1 MKKNR
6 MGLFGMG
13 WDGMGWDGMGRVGMA
28 GDGIGWGRKWGCAE
42 VWVLPR
48 TMHASL
54 SFTDFGCVLQSA
66 HTS

>member
-1 MKKNR
+1 
-6 MGLFGMG
+6 MGLFGMGWDGMG

-48 TMHASL
+48 TIHVK
-54 SFTDFGCVLQSA
+54 SFLY
-66 HTS
+66 